1 MSPSLSIVIMKIHFD
16 LISDLHV
23 DTWDE
28 EFSWEGKATSLYAV
42 VAGDISR
49 DRSQLRPVLEE
60 ISKHY
65 VMTMFVDG
73 NDEHRWT
80 LDNLAESY
88 KTLKKELAG
97 IPNFIWLQD
106 DSLVIDNIGF
116 IGTNGWTSFDFAE
129 DNSYLENKKWME
141 QTYKIS
147 MFAGQQIEAMAMQ
160 DAGFLVKTVEKLQRH
175 PDVKKIVVVT
185 HFVPN
190 VNLINHDIQLVN
202 QPSRLNTTG
211 NSFLSRCLEEDHE
224 QKIDTWCFGHYHSDV
239 DRVLNGVRYVNNCRG
254 RGGTNWCK
262 PVYYP
267 KRIEV
272 GV

>member
-1 MSPSLSIVIMKIHFD
+1 MKIHFD

-80 LDNLAESY
+80 LDDLSTSY
-88 KTLKKELAG
+88 KTLKQELSD

-106 DSLVIDNIGF
+106 DSLVVDNIAF

-141 QTYKIS
+141 ETYKIS
-147 MFAGQQIEAMAMQ
+147 MFAGQQIEACAMS
-160 DAGFLVKTVEKLQRH
+160 DAGFLVRTVEKLQRH
-175 PDVKKIVVVT
+175 PDVKKIVVS
-185 HFVPN
+185 
-190 VNLINHDIQLVN
+190 I
-202 QPSRLNTTG
+202 
-211 NSFLSRCLEEDHE
+211 SFCS
-224 QKIDTWCFGHYHSDV
+224 
-239 DRVLNGVRYVNNCRG
+239 
-254 RGGTNWCK
+254 
-262 PVYYP
+262 
-267 KRIEV
+267 
-272 GV
+272 

>member
-1 MSPSLSIVIMKIHFD
+1 MKIHFD

-28 EFSWEGKATSLYAV
+28 QFSWEGKATSPYAV

-49 DRSQLRPVLEE
+49 VRSELRPILKE
-60 ISKHY
+60 ISQHY
-65 VMTMFVDG
+65 LMTMFVDG

-80 LDNLAESY
+80 LDNLGDSY
-88 KTLKKELAG
+88 KTLKQDIGDIE
-97 IPNFIWLQD
+97 NFIWLQD
-106 DSLVIDNIGF
+106 DSLVIDNVAF

-129 DNSYLENKKWME
+129 DKSYLENQRWMQE
-141 QTYKIS
+141 TYKIS
-147 MFAGQQIEAMAMQ
+147 MLAGQQIEAMAMS
-160 DAGFLVKTVEKLQRH
+160 DAGFLCRTVEKLQRH
-175 PDVKKIVVVT
+175 PDVKKIVMVS

-190 VNLINHDIQLVN
+190 IELVNHDIQLVK

-211 NSFLSRCLEEDHE
+211 NSFLLRCLEEDHE
-224 QKIDTWCFGHYHSDV
+224 KKVNTWCFGHYHSDV
-239 DRVLNGVRYVNNCRG
+239 DTVLNGVRFVNNCRG
-254 RGGTNWCK
+254 RGGTDWSK

-272 GV
+272 EC

>member
-1 MSPSLSIVIMKIHFD
+1 MKIHFD

-28 EFSWEGKATSLYAV
+28 QFSWEGKATSPYAV

-49 DRSQLRPVLEE
+49 VRSELRPILKE
-60 ISKHY
+60 ISRPY
-65 VMTMFVDG
+65 LMTMFVDG

-80 LDNLAESY
+80 LDNLGDSY
-88 KTLKKELAG
+88 KTLKQDIGDIE
-97 IPNFIWLQD
+97 NFIWLQD
-106 DSLVIDNIGF
+106 DSLVIDNVAF

-129 DNSYLENKKWME
+129 DKSYLENQRWMQE
-141 QTYKIS
+141 TYKIS
-147 MFAGQQIEAMAMQ
+147 MLAGQQIEAMAMS
-160 DAGFLVKTVEKLQRH
+160 DAGFLCRTVEKLQRH
-175 PDVKKIVVVT
+175 PDVKKIVMVS

-190 VNLINHDIQLVN
+190 IELVNHDIQLVK

-211 NSFLSRCLEEDHE
+211 NSFLLRCLEEDHE
-224 QKIDTWCFGHYHSDV
+224 KKVNTWCFGHYHSDV
-239 DRVLNGVRYVNNCRG
+239 DTVLNGVRFVNNCRG
-254 RGGTNWCK
+254 RGGTDWSK

-272 GV
+272 EC